1 MRSTVVLEKEKER
14 THQSSV
20 NINNLQEKEYYMKKS
35 RSLGSRCHPWT
46 LSIHA
51 YCTET
56 PSHFMTIHPNRKKI
70 YLQLIK
76 SVVCEQNM
84 KKKKSNTGF
93 IKRSSS
99 TNTSYFQYCS
109 KMPISTQ
116 RHTVWNNKNAN
127 SFREVIRK
135 KTLYNI
141 ILTKTATDLKTKQNK
156 ALHYLWRLSQIK
168 PNCIWTGKQE
178 GKCMAA
184 TDLFPIS

>member
-1 MRSTVVLEKEKER
+1 
-14 THQSSV
+14 
-20 NINNLQEKEYYMKKS
+20 
-35 RSLGSRCHPWT
+35 
-46 LSIHA
+46 
-51 YCTET
+51 
-56 PSHFMTIHPNRKKI
+56 MTIHPNRKKI

-84 KKKKSNTGF
+84 KKKSNTGF

-127 SFREVIRK
+127 SFREVIRE

-141 ILTKTATDLKTKQNK
+141 ILTKTATDLKTKLCIIYEDFPKLNPIVYELGSRRENVWQQLIFFPLVR
-156 ALHYLWRLSQIK
+156 ARLTRVTTHRMEVLCRTITVFS
-168 PNCIWTGKQE
+168 G
-178 GKCMAA
+178 
-184 TDLFPIS
+184 L